1 MIPRSTS
8 FAAGLA
14 ISFVAFASIVWGEP
28 NLVDGGT
35 QWVAVASEVPDD
47 SVTPGVVASTDQRE
61 VCGTADGL
69 TYSKRHRATPQAL
82 KTAIRERD
90 SCDPHNSEVDHRLPL
105 ALGGD
110 DVEGNLSCQPGPA
123 YGVKWNFHD
132 KDRLEVYAWQ
142 SVCKHHTMSL
152 SAAQAMFL
160 APSNWIK
167 RYCEVF
173 QDARCK

>member
-1 MIPRSTS
+1 MYLDITRRVS
-8 FAAGLA
+8 FTAGLA
-14 ISFVAFASIVWGEP
+14 ISFVAFSSIVWGEA
-28 NLVDGGT
+28 T
-35 QWVAVASEVPDD
+35 EVPDD

-69 TYSKRHRATPQAL
+69 TYSKRHRATPYHL
-82 KTAIRERD
+82 KEEIRERD
-90 SCDPHNSEVDHRLPL
+90 GCDPHNSEVDHRLPL

-123 YGVKWNFHD
+123 PSVKWNFHD
-132 KDRLEVYAWQ
+132 KDRLEVYAWE
-142 SVCKHHTMSL
+142 SVCKHHTMTL
-152 SAAQAMFL
+152 GAAQAMFL